1 MIRHEHAGLPLGSAA
16 FGVGAAATGS
26 GPYDIGILYRAVID
40 SRVDAV
46 IHYRAE
52 AGVAASRATLRSCGV
67 LPEIR

>member
-1 MIRHEHAGLPLGSAA
+1 VIRRKHPGFPLGSAA

-26 GPYDIGILYRAVID
+26 GPCDICILYRAVID

-52 AGVAASRATLRSCGV
+52 AGVAAAWATLRSCGV
-67 LPEIR
+67 LPEI